1 MPARPPGSTTLGRS
15 GARASRQG
23 LGCAPL
29 GNLYRAVSDE
39 DAHATLAAAWAA
51 GVRYFDT
58 APLYGYG
65 LSERRT
71 GTFLREQPRDDF
83 AIATKVGRRLVAL
96 GEPRSDD
103 IFADAPPLEAVFDYT
118 HDGVLRS
125 VEASLERLGVD
136 RVDVLLVHD
145 LGTLTHGAAHPE
157 RLAEAMQ
164 GAFPALARLREE
176 GTTRAVGLGVNETA
190 ICEEVLAHTDLDCVL
205 LAGRYTLLEQDALT
219 SFLPL
224 CVTRGVSVIVGAP
237 FNSGLLVDPS
247 AASATYDYGAPPED
261 IRERALR
268 IQRVCEDHG
277 VPLPAAALQLPLLH
291 PAVASV
297 IPGARGAEEVGAC
310 SAWLAHPIPA
320 ALFDALRAEGLLRP
334 DAPTTRSPA

>member
-1 MPARPPGSTTLGRS
+1 MPARPPGSTMLGRS
-15 GARASRQG
+15 GVRASRQG

-29 GNLYRAVSDE
+29 GNLYRPVSDD

-65 LSERRT
+65 MSERRT
-71 GTFLREQPRDDF
+71 GAFLREQPRGDF

-96 GEPRSDD
+96 GEPRDDD
-103 IFADAPPLEAVFDYT
+103 IFADAPPLEAVFDYS

-125 VEASLERLGVD
+125 VEASLERLGFD

-157 RLAEAMQ
+157 RLAEAME

-224 CVTRGVSVIVGAP
+224 CVERGVSVIVGGP
-237 FNSGLLVDPS
+237 FNSGLLVDP
-247 AASATYDYGAPPED
+247 AAADATYDYGAPPTA

-268 IQRVCEDHG
+268 IQRVCEEHG
-277 VPLPAAALQLPLLH
+277 VPLPAAALQLPLQH

-297 IPGARGAEEVGAC
+297 IPGARSAGEVAAC

-320 ALFDALRAEGLLRP
+320 ALFDALRAEALLRP
-334 DAPTTRSPA
+334 DAPTTRTSA